1 MSARLSREMRLAVPS
16 PRSRVEGQ
24 GEGRRRFADAPGSLA
39 APAFIAL
46 LAFTASP
53 AIAAGDAERGAH
65 VYEGCQ
71 DCHSIDQNDVG
82 PRHRGVFGRKAGSL
96 TDFDYSPALKNAGF
110 VWDEQ
115 TLDQWLTDPQAFRPG
130 VRMFYHL
137 ADPKDRADVIA
148 FLRERAK

>member
-1 MSARLSREMRLAVPS
+1 MTRRLVDLPLPACGERETPALS
-16 PRSRVEGQ
+16 PRATNRTLSV
-24 GEGRRRFADAPGSLA
+24 AVV
-39 APAFIAL
+39 AF
-46 LAFTASP
+46 LAFAPSRALAS
-53 AIAAGDAERGAH
+53 GDAERGAH

-71 DCHSIDQNDVG
+71 DCHSLDQNDVG

-96 TDFDYSPALKNAGF
+96 PDFDYSPALKNAGF

-115 TLDQWLTDPQAFRPG
+115 TLDKWLTDPQSFRPG

-148 FLRERAK
+148 FLRESAK